1 MKFQFSL
8 IPIFFF
14 MFSIHAW
21 SIPKKPEYHNGTFI
35 YKIYYEE
42 QNSWMGDTVIVKIHN
57 DRIKIYAK
65 KVNISGIKNGE
76 LMEDGV
82 IRQHKSG
89 VWIISSPNSPQDV
102 NLDHIEA
109 CQGDA
114 PATIDFKKKIY
125 WMC

>member
-1 MKFQFSL
+1 
-8 IPIFFF
+8 
-14 MFSIHAW
+14 
-21 SIPKKPEYHNGTFI
+21 
-35 YKIYYEE
+35 
-42 QNSWMGDTVIVKIHN
+42 MGDTVIVKIHN